1 VSLASIVHLVHLLA
15 AATWTGGL
23 IVLAAVVL
31 ALRRAGADRAY
42 LQAAAR
48 MFGRVSWTAMA
59 IAIGTGLWRV
69 HLLGMPWTYGRLHLK
84 LGLVALAVI
93 VAGVHQVTAKRT
105 KPAVRGMVELSILL
119 ISVGVFAAA
128 VALRG

>member
-1 VSLASIVHLVHLLA
+1 MSLASIVHLVHLLA